1 MSKIK
6 LGLILYS
13 FTNEQRDH
21 GWTTEDCIRAA
32 KELGVSGIEIVASQ
46 TFGRSYPWPSDEEIS
61 YVRNLADK
69 YELEIAAYSGQAD
82 RGKKSWGYGMSE
94 DDMFTY
100 ALNDLKYAYKIGAP
114 AQRQQNN
121 ISPGVLRRLAP
132 WAEKYR
138 VKVGIEMHQPMTPCE
153 ARSED
158 FNRVFEEVDSPYIG
172 WTPDFGMFSTGKY
185 NARFL
190 GKLNAIPSRM
200 NIPEE
205 VCQFC
210 EDHIGMDLEEAKEKI
225 MAMPMTPEQKA
236 VMDVFFTTGDVAGE
250 EARKNLW
257 EDFQRVTLPHA
268 VHMHGKFHELGADGD
283 DTAIPTSRILD
294 IVRDSDYEGYI
305 SIEYEGHFRFPER
318 PAFPVLRRH
327 VAFYNNVLGIK

>member
-13 FTNEQRDH
+13 FTIEQRDR
-21 GWTTEDCIRAA
+21 GWSTEDCIRAA

-82 RGKKSWGYGMSE
+82 RGKKSSGFGMSE
-94 DDMFTY
+94 DDMFTL

-121 ISPGVLRRLAP
+121 ISPAVLRRLAP

-153 ARSED
+153 PRSED
-158 FNRVFEEVDSPYIG
+158 FNRVFEEVNSPYIG

-185 NARFL
+185 NARFA
-190 GKLNAIPSRM
+190 GKLAAIPSRM

-205 VCQFC
+205 ICRFC
-210 EDHIGMDLEEAKEKI
+210 EDHQGMDLAEAKATI
-225 MAMPMTPEQKA
+225 MKMPMTDQERA
-236 VMDVFFTTGDVAGE
+236 VMEVFFTTGDVAGSA
-250 EARKNLW
+250 ARSNSW
-257 EDFQRVTLPHA
+257 SDFERVTLPHA
-268 VHMHGKFHELGADGD
+268 VHMHGKFHELGEDGD
-283 DTAIPTSRILD
+283 DLLIPTSKILA
-294 IVRDSDYEGYI
+294 VVNRSDYEGYI
-305 SIEYEGHFRFPER
+305 SIEYEGHARFPDR
-318 PAFPVLRRH
+318 PAYPVLKRH
-327 VAFYNNVLGIK
+327 VAFYRDVLGIR